1 MSIDPARYVEV
12 SANGSPT
19 DPQAAADLASATAAG
34 ALAGDI
40 AGRAAGAE
48 AGAAAGTEV
57 AASAGA
63 AAGAAAGEIA
73 GTAAGTASGSTAG
86 AVAGAAAGGPA
97 GAAAATA
104 LLAARTI
111 TGGGLAT
118 GGGTL
123 DANRVIT
130 VTAAS
135 QVEAETGTATTVAMT
150 PQRTTQHFNAR
161 VSTFMRTVTVAA
173 NEAAA
178 RATLG
183 AAGLVELAASTGS
196 SLVGFINTGAGAVIR
211 TALAKMGDKISPLDY
226 GAVLNNVADDTAA
239 VQATIAAAAARGAC
253 TIDFGGRTAYC
264 GAITIPPSRGLRLKD
279 GGIRV
284 KGDVKWFRG
293 SGGIV
298 TFFTLDN
305 FFIDCS
311 EQTTV
316 GRETIDWSQFAYSC
330 FKRLWFFNNN
340 AGTQINLYAAGDGV
354 VGPYYNTFDQFYGGG
369 GLAVVK
375 IEAAASV
382 VFTVN
387 NNTFRNFRANPGA
400 GGRYGAI
407 IGALNQQNRFV
418 DGVIED
424 TVGGIGIDDDG
435 DGTFISSVRFE
446 GLDLALNFG
455 ANAKGGS
462 DVGSY
467 FDSNLGKR
475 AFFSAAVE
483 LLHNSLYGLNG
494 DGSADENRL
503 SGGLRIG
510 GGLRL
515 RGNPGFPVDLLPG
528 QGEVYPSPTLG
539 AVIAGDGSTNAVTM
553 TNGIGAIAARVPAG
567 TQDWGVEGKMRA
579 TGGIGVGNSAAATT
593 PGSVTRKVE
602 IFDASGASLGF
613 LAVYGTIT

>member
-1 MSIDPARYVEV
+1 MSIDPTRYVEV

-19 DPQAAADLASATAAG
+19 DPQAVADLAAAAQAG
-34 ALAGDI
+34 AIAGDI

-73 GTAAGTASGSTAG
+73 GTAAGTASGATAG

-97 GAAAATA
+97 GTAAATA
-104 LLAARTI
+104 LLATRSI

-135 QVEAETGTATTVAMT
+135 QAEAETGTATTVAMT

-183 AAGLVELAASTGS
+183 AAGLVELAASSGS
-196 SLVGFINTGAGAVIR
+196 GLVGFINTGVGAVIR

-226 GAVLNNVADDTAA
+226 GAVLDNVADDTLAI
-239 VQATIAAAAARGAC
+239 QRTIAAAAARGAC

-264 GAITIPPSRGLRLKD
+264 GPITIPPSRGLRLKD
-279 GGIRV
+279 GNIRV
-284 KGDVKWFRG
+284 KGNTKWLRASAG
-293 SGGIV
+293 PV
-298 TFFTLDN
+298 NFFTFDN
-305 FFIDCS
+305 FQVDCS
-311 EQTTV
+311 EQTSFGTI
-316 GRETIDWSQFAYSC
+316 TIDWSLFVYSC
-330 FKRLWFFNNN
+330 FRRIWFFNNN
-340 AGTQINLYAAGDGV
+340 LGTQFNLYAMGDGV
-354 VGPYYNTFDQFYGGG
+354 TGAYYNVFDQIYEGGA
-369 GLAVVK
+369 AVGFK
-375 IEAAASV
+375 IEAAATV
-382 VFTVN
+382 LVTVN
-387 NNTFRNFRANPGA
+387 NNTLSNFRLNPG
-400 GGRYGAI
+400 GSGRYGVI
-407 IGALNQQNRFV
+407 IGALNQQNRLV
-418 DGVIED
+418 NGVIED
-424 TVGGIGIDDDG
+424 VSGGFGVDDDG
-435 DGTFISSVRFE
+435 DGTLISSVRFE

-455 ANAKGGS
+455 VNAKGGS

-494 DGSADENRL
+494 DGTPDDNRL

-515 RGNPGFPVDLLPG
+515 RGNPGFPADLLAG

-539 AVIAGDGSTNAVTM
+539 AVIAGDGSTNAVTAI
-553 TNGIGAIAARVPAG
+553 NAAGAIAARVPAG